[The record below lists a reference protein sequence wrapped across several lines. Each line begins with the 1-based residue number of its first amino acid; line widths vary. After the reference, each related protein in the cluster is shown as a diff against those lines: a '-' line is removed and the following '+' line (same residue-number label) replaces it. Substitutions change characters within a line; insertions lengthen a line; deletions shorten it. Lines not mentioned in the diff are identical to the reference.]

1 MKKNLFSR
9 ALLTLGAAM
18 LGLAGVTAT
27 ATAAASNYPAEPIKL
42 IMPYPAGGMS
52 DVSARTIAEALSK
65 KLNGNIIVEN
75 RPGAASTV
83 ASNWMVHQKA
93 DGYTLYAAPVSL
105 VLNPILQPEVGYKPY
120 EDFTPISML
129 LYSPFV
135 LQVNKDLGVGNVKE
149 LIDLIKARPGK
160 FAIGTSGVGSINHLA
175 AEYFINEFGLDMIV
189 AHYKGG
195 SPAAKDLVG
204 GQIQMMFSAANEA
217 APMMAAGRTQG
228 LAVTTSERLAMLP
241 DVPTMNEAAGL
252 KDFEAVF
259 WMALVAPKNLPAD
272 IQSKLS
278 LALQELGND
287 PQLRQKTDA
296 LGVRLHVSKPE
307 EVTDNLRHDERK
319 WGDIIKKLNI
329 KL

>member
-1 MKKNLFSR
+1 MRKFCLHVLV
-9 ALLTLGAAM
+9 ALGIAGFGAGQA
-18 LGLAGVTAT
+18 LASGAKE
-27 ATAAASNYPAEPIKL
+27 YPSEPVKL
-42 IMPYPAGGMS
+42 VMPYPAGGMS
-52 DVSARTIAEALSK
+52 DVSARTIAEALSAK
-65 KLNGNIIVEN
+65 IGGNIIVEN

-120 EDFTPISML
+120 QDFTPISML

-135 LQVNKDLGVGNVKE
+135 LQVNKDVGADNVKD
-149 LIDLIKARPGK
+149 LVALIKAHPGK
-160 FAIGTSGVGSINHLA
+160 YAIGTSGVGSINHLA

-204 GQIQMMFSAANEA
+204 GQIHMMFSAANEA
-217 APMMAAGRTQG
+217 APLMSAGRTKG
-228 LAVTTSERLAMLP
+228 LAVTTTERLSILP
-241 DVPTMNEAAGL
+241 DVPTMNEAADL
-252 KDFEAVF
+252 KDFDAVF
-259 WMALVAPKNLPAD
+259 WMALFAPKGLPPD

-278 LALQELGND
+278 TALQELNND
-287 PQLRQKTDA
+287 AELRRKTDA
-296 LGVRLHVSKPE
+296 LGVQMHASAPQ
-307 EVTDNLRHDERK
+307 EVTNNLRRDEKK
-319 WGDIIKKLNI
+319 WGAIIKKLDI

>member
-1 MKKNLFSR
+1 MNQKFFKN
-9 ALLTLGAAM
+9 ALVALGFAVSAATT
-18 LGLAGVTAT
+18 VS
-27 ATAAASNYPAEPIKL
+27 AAAAGTYPSEPIKL
-42 IMPYPAGGMS
+42 VMPYPAGGMS
-52 DVSARTIAEALSK
+52 DVSARTIAEALSEK
-65 KLNGNIIVEN
+65 IGGNIIVEN

-83 ASNWMVHQKA
+83 ASNWVVHQKP

-105 VLNPILQPEVGYKPY
+105 VLNPILQPQVGYKAY

-135 LQVNKDLGVGNVKE
+135 LQVNKDLGVDNVKD
-149 LIDLIKARPGK
+149 LVALIKANPAK
-160 FAIGTSGVGSINHLA
+160 YAIGTSGVGSINHLA
-175 AEYFINEFGLDMIV
+175 AEYFINEFGLDVVV

-217 APMMAAGRTQG
+217 APLMAAGRTKG
-228 LAVTTSERLAMLP
+228 LAVTTSERLSMLP
-241 DVPTMNEAAGL
+241 EVPTMNEAAGL

-259 WMALVAPKNLPAD
+259 WMALMAPKSLPAD

-278 LALQELGND
+278 LALQELSKD
-287 PQLRQKTDA
+287 PQLRSKTDA
-296 LGVRLHVSKPE
+296 LGVRLHASDPQ
-307 EVTDNLRHDERK
+307 EVTNNLRNDEKK
-319 WGDIIKKLNI
+319 WGDIIKKLDI

>member
-1 MKKNLFSR
+1 MKRNYLSR
-9 ALLTLGAAM
+9 ALTAFGVAA
-18 LGLAGVTAT
+18 LSLASVP
-27 ATAAASNYPAEPIKL
+27 ASASANYPAEPIKL

-52 DVSARTIAEALSK
+52 DVSGRTIAEALAK
-65 KLNGNIIVEN
+65 KLGGNIVVEN
-75 RPGAASTV
+75 KPGAASTV

-105 VLNPILQPEVGYKPY
+105 VLNPILQPQVGYKPY

-129 LYSPFV
+129 IYSPFV
-135 LQVNKDLGVGNVKE
+135 LQINKDLGANNVKE
-149 LIDLIKARPGK
+149 LVSLIKANPGK
-160 FAIGTSGVGSINHLA
+160 YAIGTSGVGSINHLA

-195 SPAAKDLVG
+195 APAAQDLVG

-217 APMMAAGRTQG
+217 APMMAAGRTKG
-228 LAVTTSERLAMLP
+228 LAVTTSERLGKLP

-259 WMALVAPKNLPAD
+259 WMALVAPKNLSPELQA
-272 IQSKLS
+272 KLS
-278 LALQELGND
+278 TAMQELNND
-287 PQLRQKTDA
+287 AQLRQKTDD
-296 LGVRLHVSKPE
+296 LGVRMHGSTPQ
-307 EVTDNLRHDERK
+307 EVVDHMHRDEKK
-319 WGDIIKKLNI
+319 WGDIIKKLDI